1 MSIGIWEVERMFEV
15 MMYDGGV
22 YRSEELYELIE
33 DIGGAVLQKTRS
45 AQMLTVTMSIP
56 SEDRE
61 AVEAIC
67 KDIGGEVRPVPLA
80 GTEIAIV
87 GPTLGRHHMPHPI
100 CDIAEQLRR
109 YGAVTVVM
117 GLARGRGKSTAQ
129 INLME
134 KTIID
139 EYDAAVFSLGNF
151 KECIEAKADL
161 FRDIKI
167 PVVLVSGPMPEG
179 IEDSYDAIVTGV
191 GRKASRMRTAP
202 ERDKLEEI
210 ADRVEEVLMDKKEM
224 LEEDPLFVHPAE
236 IKQLL
241 EEYEP
246 VDMCLRPAP
255 LVMHIDGL
263 RVKIPYE
270 EHYGHIGEMVV
281 YGRKLKEVCVIAPS
295 KIDDSS
301 ILIRIKTRSEI
312 EYEDGKR
319 SKI

>member
-1 MSIGIWEVERMFEV
+1 MFDV
-15 MMYDGGV
+15 IMYDGGV

-33 DIGGAVLQKTRS
+33 DVGGVIIQKTRS

-56 SEDRE
+56 AEDRKM
-61 AVEAIC
+61 VEAFCIE
-67 KDIGGEVRPVPLA
+67 IGGEIKPVPLA

-117 GLARGRGKSTAQ
+117 GLARGRGKLTAQ
-129 INLME
+129 INLQE

-151 KECIEAKADL
+151 KSCIEAKTDL
-161 FRDIKI
+161 FKDITV

-179 IEDSYDAIVTGV
+179 IDDTCEAIVSGV
-191 GRKASRMRTAP
+191 GRKTSRMRTAP
-202 ERDKLEEI
+202 ERAKLEEI
-210 ADRVEEVLMDKKEM
+210 ADAVETILADRKKV
-224 LEEDPLFVHPAE
+224 LEEDPMFVHPGE

-246 VDMCLRPAP
+246 VNMCLRPAP
-255 LVMHIDGL
+255 LTLHLDGL
-263 RVKIPYE
+263 RVKIPYD
-270 EHYGHIGEMVV
+270 EHHEYIENMTV
-281 YGRKLKEVCVIAPS
+281 YGRKLKDVCTIAPS

-312 EYEDGKR
+312 EYEDARKVE
-319 SKI
+319 KK